1 MKIQRF
7 VISGFDRAYS
17 QDGLVVC
24 RGGRDGARLDADT
37 YSLRNAYILVFD
49 KSGKVYEGGNSLSSA
64 EGSVQK
70 SVYIP
75 AGGFAV
81 LFSEKHP
88 LYNYY
93 LTATEGAVIYNS
105 TISLIYPLWGE
116 YDPDAALFTVNM
128 GSEKE
133 TENTVKYLFVGNS
146 CTYINGNPIKFKA
159 LCRQAGMD
167 VSVDYCTYGSAY
179 FTEYADENH
188 PRGQALRRIL
198 ENKKYDYIVLQD
210 GYKSDYLKSLDA
222 LETLLELVKQNGAS
236 PLLYMRYAY
245 ESDKEQRII
254 QNGDLFGTY
263 AAMGEL
269 YNVPVSPVAQAFTLC
284 TTKHPE
290 IELYANDEHHHSKE
304 GSYLAAC
311 CWLYSFC
318 GVSPVG
324 NVYTAGLD
332 KNTAY
337 ALQSIAAEA
346 CKKDETEEIAETVK
360 TVVKEKQTESKKTK
374 KENANTVK
382 WALAGAGAGV
392 VLAAAA
398 MIGADIARKKLIK
411 RKK

>member
-17 QDGLVVC
+17 QDGLIVC
-24 RGGRDGARLDADT
+24 RGDKHLDADT
-37 YSLRNAYILVFD
+37 YNLRNAYILVFD
-49 KSGKVYEGGNSLSSA
+49 KSGKLYEGGANLSSA

-70 SVYIP
+70 SVCVP

-81 LFSEKHP
+81 IFGANHP
-88 LYNYY
+88 LYDYY

-105 TISLIYPLWGE
+105 TISLIYPMWGE

-128 GSEKE
+128 GNEKV

-159 LCRQAGMD
+159 LCKQAGID

-179 FTEYADENH
+179 FTEYADEKH
-188 PRGQALRRIL
+188 PRGQALRKIL

-210 GYKSDYLKSLDA
+210 GYKSDYHKSLRA
-222 LETLLELVKQNGAS
+222 LETLLELVKENGAT

-263 AAMGEL
+263 GAMGDL
-269 YNVPVSPVAQAFTLC
+269 YGVPVSPVAQAFTLC
-284 TTKHPE
+284 AMKHPE
-290 IELYANDEHHHSKE
+290 IELYADDEHHHSKE

-311 CWLYSFC
+311 CWLYNFC

-332 KNTAY
+332 KNVAATLQKIALETCEEKLIDEITQTAK
-337 ALQSIAAEA
+337 A
-346 CKKDETEEIAETVK
+346 
-360 TVVKEKQTESKKTK
+360 VVKEKQRKK
-374 KENANTVK
+374 ARRVK
-382 WALAGAGAGV
+382 TGSLTWALVGAGAGV
-392 VLAAAA
+392 VVTVAALATA
-398 MIGADIARKKLIK
+398 GALRKKLIK